1 MAQNIAL
8 RNKVLNDYG
17 AAVGTGTLTFY
28 SGTAPASADAAL
40 SGNTALAAHT
50 LAGFAAA
57 SAGSMS
63 ANAIADDQIGV
74 TGTATF
80 ARITQGAY
88 VEQLTVGAAG
98 SGAQVIVS
106 TTAYVAGGT
115 SQVVSVTI
123 GKAA

>member
-1 MAQNIAL
+1 MSANIAL
-8 RNKVLNDYG
+8 RNKILNDYG
-17 AAVGTGTLTFY
+17 TAIGTGTLTIY
-28 SGTAPASADAAL
+28 SGTPPANADTAL

-63 ANAIADDQIGV
+63 ANAIADDTIDA

-80 ARITQGAY
+80 ARIVSGSYT
-88 VEQLTVGAAG
+88 EQLTLGT

-106 TTAYVAGGT
+106 TTSYVAGGT
-115 SQVVSVTI
+115 SQIISVTVTK
-123 GKAA
+123 GA